1 MSASPK
7 HSLTLCLET
16 GIAGGSVALFDGDGL
31 VAGRTGEGSTSRSED
46 LLPAVEALLLESSA
60 VVSDIDRIAVS
71 LGPGSFTGLRIGI
84 ASALGLS
91 RALGCD
97 VIGVPLLPAMLSLS
111 DKDGRAAVVPVGKN
125 DRAYLFESDSAPR
138 IADSGDIFDLVSS
151 AATVIAPLVLMPE
164 LQEINSEVIDTG
176 RNLAAVVGRV
186 ADSGFAGRELTPIYL
201 QNPARS
207 RGLY

>member
-16 GIAGGSVALFDGDGL
+16 GIAGGSVALFNGEGL
-31 VAGRTGEGSTSRSED
+31 IASRTGEGSTSRSED
-46 LLPAVEALLLESSA
+46 LLPAVEALLTETDA
-60 VVSDIDRIAVS
+60 TPADIVRIAVS

-97 VIGVPLLPAMLSLS
+97 VVGVPLLPTMLSMS
-111 DKDGRAAVVPVGKN
+111 GKNGRVVVVPVGKN

-151 AATVIAPLVLMPE
+151 ATTVIAPLALMPE
-164 LQEINSEVIDTG
+164 LQEINCEVIDTG
-176 RNLAAVVGRV
+176 RNLAAVIGSA
-186 ADSGFAGRELTPIYL
+186 ADSGFASRELTPIYL